1 MVHNPRLCFQAKNLP
16 IRAIHGN
23 DALRSSRHARERADD
38 EQRNPL
44 GARGRRQMS
53 ESDLKPKDPRPSRLR
68 SLSRLGLD
76 PSEAASRKPKVRPI
90 KTRFPSR
97 ACVLLAYTPGHLL
110 ARRRGRRLRVIGC
123 GRGGYCRW
131 ASSMSGRNRPS
142 ARAIRRRHPSDSA
155 SGCGRSL
162 LACTLGGRLLGRSFR
177 AYLATKAKRLRQ
189 IRPFRRVI
197 RRNDRIIAL

>member
-1 MVHNPRLCFQAKNLP
+1 MRRSGGCRPPPPCIWRQRRNGRRRRVGSEGYAPSAPTPRDNARKNPFRAFYSDATPIYGMVHNPRLCFQAKNLP

-97 ACVLLAYTPGHLL
+97 ACVLLGYTHWTPSRTPPRAALTGH
-110 ARRRGRRLRVIGC
+110 RLRSRRVLPLGFIDE
-123 GRGGYCRW
+123 
-131 ASSMSGRNRPS
+131 RPKPAFS
-142 ARAIRRRHPSDSA
+142 AR
-155 SGCGRSL
+155 
-162 LACTLGGRLLGRSFR
+162 
-177 AYLATKAKRLRQ
+177 Y
-189 IRPFRRVI
+189 
-197 RRNDRIIAL
+197 